1 MRRTLI
7 AALLV
12 LGLLATPL
20 ALAQADAPSAK
31 GEAKAAAAK
40 AARDNR
46 TANAT
51 HGNASHNKTH
61 DGNDTHEGKPAW
73 VSTFQAALKAIRES
87 WKENA
92 SAIREE
98 CHAAEKPANNSSKDA
113 RLSWAQC
120 IRDGYKTWF
129 EHARAARAEARMARD
144 A

>member
-1 MRRTLI
+1 MRRTL
-7 AALLV
+7 LV
-12 LGLLATPL
+12 CVLTLGLLAVPL
-20 ALAQADAPSAK
+20 ALAQADGPSAK

-40 AARDNR
+40 AARENR

-51 HGNASHNKTH
+51 HNKTH
-61 DGNDTHEGKPAW
+61 DDNGTHEGKPAW
-73 VSTFQAALKAIRES
+73 VSTFQAAMKALRES

-98 CHAAEKPANNSSKDA
+98 CHAAAKPANDSGKDA

-120 IRDGYKTWF
+120 VRDGYKAWF
-129 EHARAARAEARMARD
+129 EHARAARAEARAARG